1 MVDLEA
7 LKKSIE
13 NNSLENK
20 MLIFVRG
27 KKDDSVFLSNQ
38 YKDAIVASSKS
49 FVVVDNIP
57 DIYKAKF
64 GNIFSESDDLVVCEI
79 ENFNEISLKV
89 VDNLLIVCDNISDEC
104 KKKFSDYVVVFPTLE
119 QWQIIDY
126 IKSRCSGISI
136 DNAKVLAELCDYSI
150 FRVSNELDKICLFDS
165 GEQDTMFDILVKD
178 NFTSD
183 VVTYDIFSLV
193 NPIIQHKFSELAPVW
208 EKVSAFDS
216 DPVYLLS
223 VLLSQYR
230 TIMNVL
236 LLPNSTA
243 DVCKVSQKQFNF
255 IKYAYKFY
263 SKKQLT
269 NTYRFLT
276 DVNRKLVSGE
286 LSDVNLLDY
295 IIINTIQKG
304 GC

>member
-165 GEQDTMFDILVKD
+165 DEQDTMFDILVKD

-230 TIMNVL
+230 IIMNVL

-243 DVCKVSQKQFNF
+243 DMCKISQKQFNF
-255 IKYAYKFY
+255 IKR
-263 SKKQLT
+263 L
-269 NTYRFLT
+269 
-276 DVNRKLVSGE
+276 
-286 LSDVNLLDY
+286 
-295 IIINTIQKG
+295 
-304 GC
+304 